1 MQQQVQVS
9 RVFPDGDCEVFV
21 LRESACSGDCHKCS
35 GCGAPTQQVFVRA
48 KNAIGAR
55 PGDRV
60 IVTSRT
66 AEVLPAMFVVYILPL
81 VLMLC
86 GYFAARALG
95 IPAGLLACAGFALGV
110 AVVVAYDRLIAK
122 RKAVT
127 YEITAF
133 AEQ

>member
-21 LRESACSGDCHKCS
+21 RRESACSGDCHKCS

>member
-95 IPAGLLACAGFALGV
+95 VPAGLLACAGFALGV